1 MSYIG
6 KQPVPQSLQSR
17 QQFTGDGSTT
27 TFTTIGGVE
36 LYEDVFLNGVRLSR
50 VDNEYSFDGTT
61 LTITPAPANG
71 DTVSIILRNDHSELI
86 ALPITD
92 SQGNNVL
99 SESGGVVSV
108 GGVTFGG
115 DVAMASS
122 GLTVRNI
129 SQTVLTSDQTLSNS
143 TTLTTF
149 FSPTYT
155 PLFAGSKVLGILTL
169 VYIVDYNGSADGRKD
184 FQIEFTGSGI
194 TDTVQMGGLT
204 DNLGLYDYGNSGVQ
218 LSSFSDISS
227 KLLTTST
234 TDVIT
239 ANCKIANAQANANS
253 MWYIRGASSNL
264 ETFFTWIEFK

>member
-1 MSYIG
+1 MAGEI
-6 KQPVPQSLQSR
+6 QLN
-17 QQFTGDGSTT
+17 STT
-27 TFTTIGGVE
+27 MATESSGAITLSNVDSATNRTNLGLGSIATQAADSVSITGGTIGGV
-36 LYEDVFLNGVRLSR
+36 
-50 VDNEYSFDGTT
+50 T
-61 LTITPAPANG
+61 L
-71 DTVSIILRNDHSELI
+71 
-86 ALPITD
+86 
-92 SQGNNVL
+92 
-99 SESGGVVSV
+99 
-108 GGVTFGG
+108 GG

-129 SQTVLTSDQTLSNS
+129 SQVVLTSDQTLSNS

-155 PLFAGSKVLGILTL
+155 PLFSGSKVLGILTL
-169 VYIVDYNGSADGRKD
+169 VYIVDYNGAADGRKD
-184 FQIEFTGSGI
+184 FQIEYTGSGI
-194 TDTVQMGGLT
+194 TDTIQMGGLT